1 MAYSLDFRKQVFK
14 IQKKENLTDQQVS
27 HRFGISLR
35 SLQRWKNR
43 IDPITKRNRPATK
56 IDMEALKKDVEQN
69 PDAFQYE
76 RAAKFG
82 VSKSGISS
90 ALKRLKI
97 SHKKRPF
104 STPKPT
110 LKKEEFFK
118 KK

>member
-27 HRFGISLR
+27 DRFGISLR
-35 SLQRWKNR
+35 SLQRWKKR
-43 IDPITKRNRPATK
+43 LEPITKRNRPATK

-82 VSKSGISS
+82 VSKSGIAW

-97 SHKKRPF
+97 TYKKRP
-104 STPKPT
+104 SATQKPTPK
-110 LKKEEFFK
+110 KEKSFK